1 MRVNNQIKSEK
12 FVVID
17 ETGKNLGVLSREEA
31 FRITQEKGLDIVEVN
46 PVVNPP
52 VAKIVD
58 YGKLE
63 YRQRKS
69 EQKIK
74 SAHKQQELKS
84 VKIGLKTSPHDM
96 EVKAGQAD
104 KFLKKGHKVRLE
116 VFLRGREKA
125 HRDLAKTKLREFEQ
139 LVTETHK
146 LEGGVVSLPSGWAVL
161 IS

>member
-12 FVVID
+12 LIVID

-63 YRQRKS
+63 YRQRKA

-74 SAHKQQELKS
+74 SARKKQEDRLKNVGS
-84 VKIGLKTSPHDM
+84 
-96 EVKAGQAD
+96 
-104 KFLKKGHKVRLE
+104 
-116 VFLRGREKA
+116 
-125 HRDLAKTKLREFEQ
+125 
-139 LVTETHK
+139 
-146 LEGGVVSLPSGWAVL
+146 
-161 IS
+161 